1 MSKKNKEIVDKIYD
15 FSGRGRWIRTTEVTE
30 SESVALPLGD
40 TPKYLTDIFYQIVF
54 LFTSVYAPYF
64 QKTLIF
70 FTFYPF
76 SLSVWGCNFIFY
88 VVEYVK
94 NNGSR

>member
-40 TPKYLTDIFYQIVF
+40 TPKFKCLYILSNQLKIYKRFWGVCGKKIKF
-54 LFTSVYAPYF
+54 LSVYLF
-64 QKTLIF
+64 
-70 FTFYPF
+70 
-76 SLSVWGCNFIFY
+76 
-88 VVEYVK
+88 
-94 NNGSR
+94 